1 MEPSDCAQ
9 DRLRAIQE
17 ETERGGVGSVSVSVY
32 RCHCA
37 AVVKL
42 EEKDEIAWP
51 ARPVIFDAR
60 T

>member
-17 ETERGGVGSVSVSVY
+17 ETERGGVGSVSVY

>member
-1 MEPSDCAQ
+1 M
-9 DRLRAIQE
+9 
-17 ETERGGVGSVSVSVY
+17 GSVSVY